1 MCWNAA
7 TPPRQRFHR
16 ILFEGSTA
24 LANIKVSL
32 YQSIKVAG
40 KWTFRRAPQQ
50 RLRLLSEG
58 GYYVRVGKCMEGVG
72 RDPAVAIAV
81 LRRQQAE
88 LLFVALG
95 GQVTQD
101 ESGAE
106 KPKRVKLVDAVRDY
120 IADCRD
126 RQGKSGYGLAPKTVA
141 AYLYRLGFLT
151 RFRPDACLDE
161 VDTGFLRA
169 FRRHLRE
176 HPDDLGDRSCHNV
189 MQSVCTFLIKND
201 NMAAKP
207 ILREMSYPPKP
218 VIPYS
223 DDELTSFF
231 AVCDPAEKMIFKFFL
246 HSLAREREVAFTEIR
261 DLLFDR
267 NVLHISPKPDLGFRL
282 KGKRSGQAKNG
293 RRVPLPAVYMAT
305 LREFCRGKPAR
316 ALLFPNPN
324 GGNEGHFLRRCKAIA
339 KRAGLATWPEFDLHR
354 WRKTGATRHHESG
367 VSVRKIQAWLGHES
381 LEVTLDYL
389 GVEDAADAHSQE
401 QVNSGALA
409 AFV

>member
-1 MCWNAA
+1 M
-7 TPPRQRFHR
+7 
-16 ILFEGSTA
+16 
-24 LANIKVSL
+24 ANVKVSL

-40 KWTFRRAPQQ
+40 KWTFRRAPLQ

-58 GYYVRVGKCMEGVG
+58 GYYVRFGNRMEAAG
-72 RDPAVAIAV
+72 RDPAVAIAAV
-81 LRRQQAE
+81 RRRQAE
-88 LLFVALG
+88 LAFVALG
-95 GQVTQD
+95 GEVKQD
-101 ESGAE
+101 ESGAAQ
-106 KPKRVKLVDAVRDY
+106 PKRVKLVDAVSEY

-126 RQGKSGYGLAPKTVA
+126 RQGKSGYGLAPKTVQ
-141 AYLYRLGFLT
+141 AYQYRLNFLT
-151 RFRPDACLDE
+151 RFRPEAHLDE
-161 VDTGFLRA
+161 VDTGLIRA

-176 HPDDLGDRSCHNV
+176 HPDDLGDRSCFNV
-189 MQSVCTFLIKND
+189 MQAVGTFLAKNS

-207 ILREMSYPPKP
+207 ILREMSFPPKP
-218 VIPYS
+218 VVPYS
-223 DDELTSFF
+223 DDELTRFF
-231 AVCDPAEKMIFKFFL
+231 AACDPEERVIFKFFL
-246 HSLAREREVAFTEIR
+246 HSMAREREVAFTEVR

-267 NVLHISPKPDLGFRL
+267 NVLHISPKPDKGFRL

-293 RRVPLPAVYMAT
+293 RKVPLPAVYMAP
-305 LREFCRGKPAR
+305 LREFCRGKAAR
-316 ALLFPNPN
+316 ALLFPNPQ
-324 GGNEGHFLRRCKAIA
+324 GGNEGHFLRRCKTIA
-339 KRAGLATWPEFDLHR
+339 KRAGLASWEQFDLHR